1 MKRRNILLVAILAVS
16 FMLSGCEKNAATI
29 AEEEIASVVVAST
42 VSVSE
47 VEPEPEPEPILLK
60 ECFPDGTEFVFSA
73 DGIKA
78 LIKTDIAAK
87 ITVSTDKEYTV
98 YLGVKDETKP
108 MVVTVYDEAG
118 EVVEFADAFG
128 SALSDAPSILEVYS
142 LILDKEGLSEVC
154 NDLALTDQREVTEA
168 DKEKALNDKTL
179 EISENGLSCVLEM
192 RDNTAFPAMIAKDG
206 VSVRYEAVED
216 VTAIADLLIE
226 PPYTF
231 TGMEA
236 VKYSK
241 DKTKVMSLPSKDGE
255 ELGALSLNDEV
266 TITGQCNENGWFRV
280 AYNDAVGYIDSKQL
294 MNQKYVDEA
303 TRMKTDP
310 NVVWEG
316 GMAGYPYSIDGYVLN
331 TPIIVDNENMYLY
344 FIDVANISKHLG
356 VCETYLQYMYFL
368 NHTGIYCGSLEFGS
382 FTSPS
387 GYKIYTRKAKPAYMA
402 WEHDENGNRT
412 NRSAYTENPNDDL
425 VSAADM
431 DSTRE
436 YKLGTY
442 ENTLRYF
449 GYDQWIAR

>member
-1 MKRRNILLVAILAVS
+1 MKRRNILLAAVLAAS
-16 FMLSGCEKNAATI
+16 FMLSACEKNAATM
-29 AEEEIASVVVAST
+29 AEEENTSVVVAST

-60 ECFPDGTEFVFSA
+60 ECFPDDTEFVFSV
-73 DGIKA
+73 DGLGA
-78 LIKTDIAAK
+78 LIETDVAAK

-118 EVVEFADAFG
+118 ETVEFADAFG

-142 LILDKEGLSEVC
+142 LILDKEELSEVC
-154 NDLALTDQREVTEA
+154 DALSLTNQREVTEE
-168 DKEKALNDKTL
+168 DKEKALNEKTL

-192 RDNTAFPAMIAKDG
+192 RDNTVFPATIAKNG

-255 ELGALSLNDEV
+255 ELGKLSLNDEV

-280 AYNDAVGYIDSKQL
+280 AYNDGIGYIDSKQL

-316 GMAGYPYSIDGYVLN
+316 GMSGYPYSIDGYVLN
-331 TPIIVDNENMYLY
+331 TPIIESADNMYFY
-344 FIDVANISKHLG
+344 FIGVGGISQHLG
-356 VCETYLQYMYFL
+356 LCEQYIMYKYFL
-368 NHTGIYCGSLEFGS
+368 NHTGIYCGALNYGS
-382 FTSPS
+382 FVSPS
-387 GYKIYTRKAKPAYMA
+387 GYTICVRSAKPAYLA

-412 NRSAYTENPNDDL
+412 NRAAYTEDPNADL

-436 YKLGTY
+436 YILSSY
-442 ENTLRYF
+442 ENAFRYY
-449 GYDQWIAR
+449 GYDSWIGR